1 MQYNAL
7 MFYKHARVHTRMH
20 SRELFLEQIGTS
32 AGIAAMAEVAEP
44 PEEWDN
50 EHFMS
55 CARLAATRSKDPKAQ
70 VNIPRACCRGILY
83 I

>member
-1 MQYNAL
+1 

-20 SRELFLEQIGTS
+20 SRELYFWNKLGLLLQLI
-32 AGIAAMAEVAEP
+32 GIATMAEVAEP

-55 CARLAATRSKDPKAQ
+55 CARLAATRSKDPNSQ
-70 VNIPRACCRGILY
+70 VNIPRACCRGI